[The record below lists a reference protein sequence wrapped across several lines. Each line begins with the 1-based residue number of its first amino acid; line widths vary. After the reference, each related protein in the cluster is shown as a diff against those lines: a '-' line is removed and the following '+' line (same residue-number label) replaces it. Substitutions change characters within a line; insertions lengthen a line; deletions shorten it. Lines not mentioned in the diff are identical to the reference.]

1 MKQIDKARFI
11 LNTLFLAGA
20 VITFIIYF
28 VYGKC
33 PAFMYAGFAT
43 LANMVLMGKVMK
55 ETGVVSFEN
64 NKSTFEAFIPAKK
77 VNLIEVNC
85 QALQTGYDYI

>member
-43 LANMVLMGKVMK
+43 LGLKV
-55 ETGVVSFEN
+55 FE
-64 NKSTFEAFIPAKK
+64 FILRF
-77 VNLIEVNC
+77 VN
-85 QALQTGYDYI
+85 

>member
-1 MKQIDKARFI
+1 MKQANKVRFI

-43 LANMVLMGKVMK
+43 LGLKV
-55 ETGVVSFEN
+55 FE
-64 NKSTFEAFIPAKK
+64 FILRF
-77 VNLIEVNC
+77 VN
-85 QALQTGYDYI
+85 

>member
-1 MKQIDKARFI
+1 MRQIDKVRFI
-11 LNTLFLAGA
+11 LNTLFLTGA

-43 LANMVLMGKVMK
+43 LGLKV
-55 ETGVVSFEN
+55 FE
-64 NKSTFEAFIPAKK
+64 FILRF
-77 VNLIEVNC
+77 VN
-85 QALQTGYDYI
+85 

>member
-1 MKQIDKARFI
+1 MRQIDKVRFI

-43 LANMVLMGKVMK
+43 LGLKV
-55 ETGVVSFEN
+55 FE
-64 NKSTFEAFIPAKK
+64 FILRF
-77 VNLIEVNC
+77 VN
-85 QALQTGYDYI
+85 